1 MKLCEATLVRVR
13 DMVEKPNPWLFHKH
27 NALLSGFSF
36 KMSDGNRR
44 LNNPK
49 FFKEVSS
56 CKIFKKFLKPV

>member
-1 MKLCEATLVRVR
+1 MKERWKLMIIISAQIFFPGL
-13 DMVEKPNPWLFHKH
+13 KH

-44 LNNPK
+44 LNKPK

-56 CKIFKKFLKPV
+56 CKTFKKFLKPV